1 MYCSSK
7 KILSL
12 VEGFLAALG
21 FLFLTRKLPKPLISI
36 LSPFAKDFLIVF
48 KKNLEQAQF
57 QLLLNLLLD
66 DSFIISSFV
75 ILIEYKLILQY

>member
-21 FLFLTRKLPKPLISI
+21 FLFLTKLPKPLISI

-48 KKNLEQAQF
+48 KKESRTSSVSTFVKPVNF
-57 QLLLNLLLD
+57 WMIHLLYLAL
-66 DSFIISSFV
+66 S
-75 ILIEYKLILQY
+75 Y

>member
-12 VEGFLAALG
+12 VEGFLAVLG

-48 KKNLEQAQF
+48 KKESRTSSVSTF
-57 QLLLNLLLD
+57 VKPVSLD
-66 DSFIISSFV
+66 DSFNI
-75 ILIEYKLILQY
+75 